1 MQGKT
6 CDSLKPYSIMVLHN
20 YDKEMTGKQ
29 SRGRE
34 GVCMTHEE
42 RANELLKQDYHC
54 SQALFGAFAGDL
66 GMDLKTALKL
76 STCFGVGM
84 RQGDVCGC
92 VTAALMILGMAFGF
106 DDPQDREL
114 EVFGNKKTEEFI
126 QLFKEAMGG
135 SYLCKDI
142 LHTDVSKPEG
152 MARMRQEGLKFKIC
166 PNALAASI
174 DILEKMLEEYKDS
187 MQDMDMVMLPEN
199 DIMKSTLRRVNKLT
213 RFRRNVL
220 NLLSHFEG
228 GIAFLQF
235 DIRRFKVINDIYG
248 EMIGDEILDFVTEGL
263 KRLCSE
269 RQYFVNLRSDVFM
282 VVTQYEEEAELTAFV
297 NRIRETL
304 GDFKHIKLQYTFG
317 IYIVDDRQME
327 LRQMEDRA
335 AMARKAAK
343 EKIMTDTA
351 FYQEQFKEML
361 YTRRFIEENMKSAI
375 TQRQFQMY
383 LQPKY
388 SIMHHTIVGVEAL
401 VRWIHPE
408 RGMIYPNEFIPVL
421 EENGFIRN
429 VDYYIWEE
437 ACRFIKRCEQE
448 GMEGCPISVNVSR
461 HHLVEDEFIG
471 ILDDLIERNEIQK
484 NHLELEIT
492 ETVNNQQVSE
502 MSNRLKEEGFT
513 LLMDDFGSGYSS
525 LSILL
530 ETPFDVIKID
540 KKFME
545 NMLVS
550 QKGKL
555 ILEQVVAMAAKLNL
569 GLLAEGVETRE
580 QVELLKEI
588 GCDMVQGFYYAKPMP
603 AEEFYELLKKDRGL
617 DS

>member
-1 MQGKT
+1 
-6 CDSLKPYSIMVLHN
+6 
-20 YDKEMTGKQ
+20 
-29 SRGRE
+29 
-34 GVCMTHEE
+34 MTHTE

-66 GMDLKTALKL
+66 GLDIKTALKL

-92 VTAALMILGMAFGF
+92 VTASLMILGMAFGF

-114 EVFGNKKTEEFI
+114 EVFGNKKTEEFVA
-126 QLFKEAMGG
+126 LFKEAMGG

-142 LHTDVSKPEG
+142 LHTDVSRPEG
-152 MARMRQEGLKFKIC
+152 MARMRQERLKFKIC
-166 PNALAASI
+166 PHAMAASI
-174 DILEKMLEEYKDS
+174 EILERMLAEY
-187 MQDMDMVMLPEN
+187 QDNRQSVDMM
-199 DIMKSTLRRVNKLT
+199 TLRENNGMASGLRNSNQMVN
-213 RFRRNVL
+213 FRRNALDLL
-220 NLLSHFEG
+220 NNSESK
-228 GIAFLQF
+228 IAYIQF

-248 EMIGDEILDFVTEGL
+248 EKIGDEILDFVTEGL
-263 KRLCSE
+263 RRICGE
-269 RQYFVNLRSDVFM
+269 HQYFVSLRGDVFM
-282 VVTQYEEEAELTAFV
+282 IVTQYEQEAELTALV
-297 NRIRETL
+297 NCIRQML
-304 GDFKHIKLQYTFG
+304 GNFKGIKIQYTFG
-317 IYIVDDRQME
+317 IYMVNDRKME
-327 LRQMEDRA
+327 LRQMGDRA
-335 AMARKAAK
+335 AMARMAAK
-343 EKIMTDTA
+343 ESVMKDVV
-351 FYQEQFKEML
+351 FYQEKFKELL
-361 YTRRFIEENMKSAI
+361 YMRRFIEENMKAAI
-375 TQRQFQMY
+375 AQRQFQMY

-388 SIMHHTIVGVEAL
+388 SISHNAIVGAEAL
-401 VRWIHPE
+401 VRWLHPVK
-408 RGMIYPNEFIPVL
+408 GIIYPSEFIPVL

-448 GMEGCPISVNVSR
+448 GMEGCPVSVNVSR
-461 HHLVEDEFIG
+461 HHLVEDEFIEVLDGLIDKIG
-471 ILDDLIERNEIQK
+471 IDKQS
-484 NHLELEIT
+484 LELEIT

-502 MSNRLKEEGFT
+502 MSNRLKDEGFM

-550 QKGKL
+550 KKGKL
-555 ILEQVVAMAAKLNL
+555 ILEQVVAMAGKLDL

-580 QVELLKEI
+580 QVEFLKEI

-603 AEEFYELLKKDRGL
+603 AEEFYELLKQDR
-617 DS
+617 DRSRAK